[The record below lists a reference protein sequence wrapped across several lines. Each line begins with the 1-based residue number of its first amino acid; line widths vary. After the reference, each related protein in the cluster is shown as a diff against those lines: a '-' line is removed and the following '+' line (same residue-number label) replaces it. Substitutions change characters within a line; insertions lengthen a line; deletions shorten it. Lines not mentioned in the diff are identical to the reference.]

1 MRPTKTEYY
10 MNLAEVV
17 ASRSTCIRRQYG
29 AVIVKDD
36 VICSTGYNGSPR
48 GDINCCD
55 VGFCQREADG
65 ATHNDGNYDSCH
77 SVHAE
82 QNAMLMAS
90 KEEMNGAVMYLAGFE
105 HGKRLASKDV
115 RPCPIC
121 QRMIDNSGIIM
132 VIT

>member
-1 MRPTKTEYY
+1 MRPTKTEYF
-10 MNLAEVV
+10 MSLAELV

-29 AVIVKDD
+29 AVIVNNGI
-36 VICSTGYNGSPR
+36 VVSTGYNGSPK

-65 ATHNDGNYDSCH
+65 AKHNDGNYDSCH

-90 KEEMNGAVMYLAGFE
+90 REEMDGAIMYLAGFE
-105 HGKRLASKDV
+105 KGERLKSDDV
-115 RPCPIC
+115 KPCPIC